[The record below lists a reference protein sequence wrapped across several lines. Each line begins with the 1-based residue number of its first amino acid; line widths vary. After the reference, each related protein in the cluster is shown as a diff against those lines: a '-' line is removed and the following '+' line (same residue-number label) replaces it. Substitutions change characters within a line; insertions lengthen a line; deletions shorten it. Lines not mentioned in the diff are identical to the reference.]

1 MTIATSRLLQLGALT
16 GAVAVGLFVL
26 LFVGGLAG
34 GLYAAAALV
43 FGLFAHFK
51 LGSSGEPASR
61 TAEPY
66 WNRWGRSRAQVEDL
80 EEALREERARVA
92 ERDTYVELLRRDIEE
107 EREAARELE
116 GRLLQQ
122 LAALEQAHVAETES
136 VVAAVRELEEQLAG
150 FETVVESLTARGVE
164 SPHEGHSF
172 PAY

>member
-1 MTIATSRLLQLGALT
+1 MTIATSRLVQLGALT

-51 LGSSGEPASR
+51 LGSSGEPAPR

-80 EEALREERARVA
+80 ADALRHERERVA
-92 ERDTYVELLRRDIEE
+92 ERDTYVELLRGDLEK
-107 EREAARELE
+107 EREAARVREGQLLREL
-116 GRLLQQ
+116 
-122 LAALEQAHVAETES
+122 ATLEKAHVAEIES
-136 VVAAVRELEEQLAG
+136 VVAAVAELEEQLAG
-150 FETVVESLTARGVE
+150 FDSIVESLADRRAD
-164 SPHEGHSF
+164 SPHGGHGF
-172 PAY
+172 PAF